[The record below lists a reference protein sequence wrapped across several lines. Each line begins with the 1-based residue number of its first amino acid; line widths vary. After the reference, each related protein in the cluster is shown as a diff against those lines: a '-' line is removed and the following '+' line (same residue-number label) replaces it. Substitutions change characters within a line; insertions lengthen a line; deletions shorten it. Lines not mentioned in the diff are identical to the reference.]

1 MLGRLYAVIF
11 ICAVIVALWYQRKFL
26 ESSAKELNT
35 QLTFEN
41 SVLSTSTAMNFQNFS
56 YENGRLKYS
65 FSGNKITYFTD
76 NHFEAEGNLVYEA
89 FDTEEKKTITIK
101 TDKAFGQIDANK
113 QNDSQND
120 TLPIATNSRIKNA
133 TLPGDV
139 FFDFDGNVGK
149 ANQVFIDMENEFI
162 SSKKPF
168 TSNGPQ
174 GNLKGNGFK
183 YSIPEEEFRIN
194 SNVNGDVKLKESK
207 N

>member
-11 ICAVIVALWYQRKFL
+11 ICAIIMALWYQRKFL
-26 ESSAKELNT
+26 ESSAQELNT

-41 SVLSTSTAMNFQNFS
+41 TILPTSTAMNFQNFS

-65 FSGNKITYFTD
+65 FSGSKITYFTD

-89 FDTEEKKTITIK
+89 FDAEEQKTIIIK
-101 TDKAFGQIDANK
+101 TNKAFGQIEANK
-113 QNDSQND
+113 QNENQND
-120 TLPIATNSRIKNA
+120 TLPIGTNNRIKNA

-149 ANQVFIDMENEFI
+149 ANHVFIDMENEYI
-162 SSKKPF
+162 SSKRPF

-174 GNLKGNGFK
+174 GNLRGNGFK
-183 YSIPEEEFRIN
+183 YFIKEEEFKIN
-194 SNVNGDVKLKESK
+194 SNVNGDVKIKESR

>member
-11 ICAVIVALWYQRKFL
+11 ICAIIMALWYQRKFL
-26 ESSAKELNT
+26 ESSAQELNT

-41 SVLSTSTAMNFQNFS
+41 TILPTSTAMNFQNFS

-65 FSGNKITYFTD
+65 FSGSKITYFTD

-89 FDTEEKKTITIK
+89 FDVEEKKTIIIK
-101 TDKAFGQIDANK
+101 TNKAFGQIEANK
-113 QNDSQND
+113 QNEYQND
-120 TLPIATNSRIKNA
+120 TLPIGTNNRIKNA
-133 TLPGDV
+133 ILPGDV

-149 ANQVFIDMENEFI
+149 ANHVFIDMENEYI

-174 GNLKGNGFK
+174 GNLRGNGFK
-183 YSIPEEEFRIN
+183 YFIKEEEFKIN
-194 SNVNGDVKLKESK
+194 SNVNGDVKIKESR